1 MHFILNQFFCTLTL
15 DYGCRPIILTEFK
28 DLDIF
33 FPFYFWGLLH
43 TLKKLNL
50 LFSLVK
56 EREPK
61 RIYRTFFLLVFFD
74 RLEITS
80 RMAPQAIFRAWRPIF
95 NEGEEGE
102 RNSLPHPAAPLAE
115 YYSYDEQNVTVNLE
129 DRTLVSIHTGIII
142 KGKIVHNIFS
152 AKSIFTKFFCEND
165 FTEIFIFYSGF

>member
-1 MHFILNQFFCTLTL
+1 M
-15 DYGCRPIILTEFK
+15 
-28 DLDIF
+28 
-33 FPFYFWGLLH
+33 
-43 TLKKLNL
+43 
-50 LFSLVK
+50 FSLVK
-56 EREPK
+56 ERESQK
-61 RIYRTFFLLVFFD
+61 EYIELFFLLVFFD

-142 KGKIVHNIFS
+142 KGKIVQNIFS
-152 AKSIFTKFFCEND
+152 VKSIFTKKFREND
-165 FTEIFIFYSGF
+165 FTEICLFLP